1 MIDWKRRGLQLA
13 KAIQDGDLD
22 QARAWA
28 AGLQQLADL
37 ERQARDMQI
46 AHQQSRS
53 RAEYEPIFEQY
64 LELVRLTNETARR
77 LFDGQTKPG

>member
-22 QARAWA
+22 QARALA

-37 ERQARDMQI
+37 ERQRQDAYFDHVKNQDRKK
-46 AHQQSRS
+46 
-53 RAEYEPIFEQY
+53 AEEIWEHY
-64 LELVRLTNETARR
+64 LGLVRLTNETAKRID
-77 LFDGQTKPG
+77 DG

>member
-13 KAIQDGDLD
+13 KAVQDGDLD

-37 ERQARDMQI
+37 ERQARKKQI
-46 AHQQSRS
+46 AYLRSSS
-53 RAEYEPIFEQY
+53 RAEYEPMIEQY
-64 LELVRLTNETARR
+64 LELVRLTNETAMR
-77 LFDGQTKPG
+77 LFDG